1 MIKENKKL
9 KKGFV
14 FNMTW
19 IDVLSTLEDKDV
31 YGTPNGSVTK
41 VLNLIKNLYEDG
53 LTPENMN
60 ISLNTFEKI
69 VYNTIASD
77 VKEQRV
83 EFLIRCEKAQN
94 SANKRWSKQQAKLKG
109 EKNEN

>member
-14 FNMTW
+14 FNMAW
-19 IDVLSTLEDKDV
+19 IDIMSTLEDKDV

-53 LTPENMN
+53 LTPEDMK
-60 ISLNTFEKI
+60 IVLNTFEKI
-69 VYNTIASD
+69 VYNTLAND
-77 VKEQRV
+77 VKEQRA

-94 SANKRWSKQQAKLKG
+94 SANKRWSKQQTKLG
-109 EKNEN
+109 EKNEE